1 MDRAWGFVLNV
12 PDGDTFEIDI
22 DSVSRQNTY
31 SYNDVERVRL
41 RGVHAPELSEPG
53 GLAARD
59 RLRRELLGRRVRVD
73 IFARDV
79 YGRPVVDVTTNV

>member
-1 MDRAWGFVLNV
+1 MGAGSRASQSVAGGRQRL
-12 PDGDTFEIDI
+12 DGTERDGRTPTD
-22 DSVSRQNTY
+22 
-31 SYNDVERVRL
+31 DVERVRL